1 MIVLFLKG
9 VTSLIPKGGKSAGE
23 SKCLIYIIGK
33 PLEHLVQMRVQKRM
47 QEDVDENQSLS
58 DTQFG
63 FRKGKSTVQ
72 AIEHLIRD
80 ETCPK

>member
-1 MIVLFLKG
+1 M
-9 VTSLIPKGGKSAGE
+9 IPKGGKSAGE